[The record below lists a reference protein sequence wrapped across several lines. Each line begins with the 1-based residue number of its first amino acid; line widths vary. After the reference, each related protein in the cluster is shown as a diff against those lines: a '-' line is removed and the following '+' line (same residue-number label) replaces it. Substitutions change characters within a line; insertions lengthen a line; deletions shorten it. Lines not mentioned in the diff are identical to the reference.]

1 VTVNYGRVNFVGNLI
16 IGSVFALL
24 PTFLIYVASHRKAES
39 LVFFF
44 PLAIFLSCLVLWA
57 QKRTVEEE
65 THRVRRRYEAGEPP
79 IGR

>member
-65 THRVRRRYEAGEPP
+65 PTAFGDATRLASRP
-79 IGR
+79 